1 MFLLFTNDVRAADSA
16 SIEQKMIESLG
27 EHGVLASDLVPA
39 LMTTHTVANPE
50 YDPEE
55 ARRQAEEAINNPPPD
70 TVDSD
75 DVESISDQTLVNE
88 PLATPQSELGNKTP
102 IAPTSPPPPPPLPED
117 TTSTITTTIT
127 KPDAG
132 PLKQVP
138 TTTKVLKESSTAA
151 IPGVTTSLSSA
162 DQNVTLDIR
171 WTVLCD
177 LFLILIADSVY
188 DARSRVLLEQVALKL
203 GLGWLDVVKF
213 ESRVTQ
219 ALEIQE
225 DIETLEQQEIVDG
238 ARKAGRKRRYMML
251 GLATIGK
258 VFPLTFLLIDLYVFV
273 FCRWWTGYRT
283 FRWSPCPCYR
293 TRLSWSIDD
302 CWRYWNHCILRRNGW
317 SCYHHY
323 RWCAN
328 RIRYRRQWYG

>member
-1 MFLLFTNDVRAADSA
+1 MFLISNNDVPPTDST

-75 DVESISDQTLVNE
+75 DESISDQTLVNE
-88 PLATPQSELGNKTP
+88 PLSTPQSEPGNKTP
-102 IAPTSPPPPPPLPED
+102 TAPASPRPTSPLPEG
-117 TTSTITTTIT
+117 TASMITTTIT

-151 IPGVTTSLSSA
+151 IPGVTTSLSAA

-225 DIETLEQQEIVDG
+225 DIETLEQQDIVDG

-251 GLATIGK
+251 GLATIGEA
-258 VFPLTFLLIDLYVFV
+258 FPLTFLFVDLCFI
-273 FCRWWTGYRT
+273 CT
-283 FRWSPCPCYR
+283 FQVVDWLLDFPLVSLPL
-293 TRLSWSIDD
+293 LSDS
-302 CWRYWNHCILRRNGW
+302 
-317 SCYHHY
+317 
-323 RWCAN
+323 A
-328 RIRYRRQWYG
+328 